1 MYNLLYNVLI
11 YFFEMLI
18 AFAYFSRAYEKKLKN
33 NFIVMLVGSLMFV
46 PAAYVFELFNSEVIN
61 LSLFFLINLA
71 FALICFNISVKDAII
86 FSVLL
91 DAIMF
96 ASELLVIYFVSS
108 VFKLPTEQYRKDMV
122 TYVILSSTSKLLYL
136 AISQLL
142 AVIVK
147 KNNKSQ
153 VKTKRF
159 LPLFVFPIIIITFSA
174 VVLYLSLK
182 IDLQPNYQF
191 TIALL
196 CILSIFACVFIF
208 IYYQWLS
215 ENEAKVVE
223 LEKENQFYEINKTY
237 LDVLQHQND
246 ELQMLFHDTKH
257 HYLSLSCM
265 DNIEEVRE
273 YISKI
278 SSDYEETNRISYS
291 NNKLLDIILN
301 KYAVICKKQD
311 ISFYCEVRTAN
322 LNYIDDSELTI
333 ILNNLLDNAIEAAQN
348 SKEKVV
354 EVSIRHINSMD
365 LLSVINSCDTPP
377 RQEGNHLLTSKIN
390 KSAHGF
396 GTRIINK
403 HATIN
408 NGTYEWFYDEHEK
421 RFHSNILFKRN

>member
-33 NFIVMLVGSLMFV
+33 NFIVMLVGSLIFV

-147 KNNKSQ
+147 KNNKTQ
-153 VKTKRF
+153 LKTKRF

-182 IDLQPNYQF
+182 IELQPNYQL

-196 CILSIFACVFIF
+196 CVLSIFACVFIF

-223 LEKENQFYEINKTY
+223 LEKENQFYEINKSY

-257 HYLSLSCM
+257 HYLSLAGM

-273 YISKI
+273 YISRI
-278 SSDYEETNRISYS
+278 NNDYEETNRISYS

-301 KYAVICKKQD
+301 KYAVICKKHD
-311 ISFYCEVRTAN
+311 ISFCCEVRTAN

-348 SKEKVV
+348 SKEKA
-354 EVSIRHINSMD
+354 RKNF
-365 LLSVINSCDTPP
+365 L
-377 RQEGNHLLTSKIN
+377 
-390 KSAHGF
+390 AHA
-396 GTRIINK
+396 I
-403 HATIN
+403 
-408 NGTYEWFYDEHEK
+408 
-421 RFHSNILFKRN
+421 